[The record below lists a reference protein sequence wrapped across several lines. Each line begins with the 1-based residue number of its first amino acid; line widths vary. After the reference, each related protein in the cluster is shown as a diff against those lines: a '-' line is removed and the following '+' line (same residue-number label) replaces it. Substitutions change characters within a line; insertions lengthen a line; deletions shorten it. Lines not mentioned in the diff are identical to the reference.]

1 MENTTAP
8 FRYKATH
15 GLTRE
20 SNESKTLRKL
30 DKPSSKKIYFN
41 NVPVVGY

>member
-20 SNESKTLRKL
+20 KSKTLRKL